1 MKKLLIALIM
11 LGSMLYAV
19 STENILALTWQNGFC
34 KVHPR
39 NPECVT
45 RKRGDYSLTHFT
57 IHGLW
62 PKKKYCRYKKMD
74 LDNQFFKILVKFM
87 PGAKFGLAKH
97 EWKKHGVCFG
107 TDAKTYFITAIK
119 LDQQFN
125 ETNIQ
130 QFFAMHMGHS
140 VTLARMRW
148 LFGQLFGKK
157 NARKVQMVCK
167 DGFVTEIRIPLKG
180 DPVKKDLYELIDNA
194 KEMHVKQ
201 CQRGVI
207 ALP

>member
-1 MKKLLIALIM
+1 
-11 LGSMLYAV
+11 
-19 STENILALTWQNGFC
+19 
-34 KVHPR
+34 
-39 NPECVT
+39 
-45 RKRGDYSLTHFT
+45 
-57 IHGLW
+57 
-62 PKKKYCRYKKMD
+62 MD

-125 ETNIQ
+125 ETSIQ
-130 QFFAMHMGHS
+130 QFFAMHMGQS
-140 VTLARMRW
+140 VSLARMRW

-157 NARKVQMVCK
+157 NARKFQMVCK
-167 DGFVTEIRIPLKG
+167 DGFITEIRIPLKG
-180 DPVKKDLYELIDNA
+180 DPVKNDLYGLIDNA

-207 ALP
+207 AFP